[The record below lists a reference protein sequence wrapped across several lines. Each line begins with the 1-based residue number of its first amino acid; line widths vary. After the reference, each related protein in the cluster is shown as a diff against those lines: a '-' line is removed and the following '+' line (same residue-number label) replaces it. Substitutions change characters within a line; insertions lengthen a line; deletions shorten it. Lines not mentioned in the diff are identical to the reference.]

1 VKKKLLPFPT
11 LLDSVR
17 HPRRALVNDSGP
29 GVLGTRHIFQLLK
42 FVYKSNRSAREAGK
56 RAVQDNN
63 FILIPEQNERGIWN
77 KQINNRLDEI
87 VMQQIISIA
96 ASTSQ

>member
-1 VKKKLLPFPT
+1 LE
-11 LLDSVR
+11 
-17 HPRRALVNDSGP
+17 
-29 GVLGTRHIFQLLK
+29 

-96 ASTSQ
+96 ASTSQIYTIKLKNRRAPRN